1 MDKDILSIKEVAEYM
16 GLGTGAIHGFI
27 RKRGMPVFRI
37 GRKIMKVR
45 KEDLLNWISKHVIGG
60 KDNPGNFM
68 HGNVK

>member
-1 MDKDILSIKEVAEYM
+1 MEKEILSVKEVAEYM

-45 KEDLLNWISKHVIGG
+45 RQDLLTWISKHVIGG
-60 KDNPGNFM
+60 NDNPGEVKHVNF
-68 HGNVK
+68 K